1 MLLSG
6 PLADQVFEP
15 AMINDGFL
23 APIFGGVIGV
33 GPGAGM
39 ALMFFLTGLLGILV
53 GISGYFVPTVR
64 DVEDL
69 LPDYLAPTTRD

>member
-1 MLLSG
+1 MLSG

-15 AMINDGFL
+15 AMNTDGFL
-23 APIFGGVIGV
+23 TQLFGEFIGV

-39 ALMFFLTGLLGILV
+39 TFMFFLTGLLGIIV
-53 GISGYFVPTVR
+53 GISGYFVPSVR

-69 LPDYLAPTTRD
+69 LPDYKASTVLD